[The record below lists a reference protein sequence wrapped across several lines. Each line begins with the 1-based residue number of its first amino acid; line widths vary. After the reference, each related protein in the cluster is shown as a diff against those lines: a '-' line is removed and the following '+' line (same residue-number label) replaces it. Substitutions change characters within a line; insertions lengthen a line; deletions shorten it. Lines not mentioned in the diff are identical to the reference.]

1 MSGNDLLG
9 AQHDRVHREVAAQ
22 LAIVMDGERELP
34 VAKLQSF
41 RKKEEHRLKLW
52 HRAGGGGKE
61 IAARRTELVD
71 ILFREIFRHAVRTVS
86 GNAEISGLLAAA
98 FGGYGRRELNPFSDV
113 DVSFLHVGPKPT
125 DQMEKII
132 SACLMALWDLG
143 FKVGH
148 ATRSVKGAIERAN
161 ADMVTKTAMIESRL
175 LAGDKKLFDAF
186 RKEFES
192 SCVRGK
198 EKDYIAFRIEN
209 LKELR
214 GRYGASV
221 FMQEPNIKSGCGGL
235 RDYQNLL
242 WTGAFHSGATTTA
255 KMVDQKIL
263 RDKER
268 RSLEEAHDFLLRV
281 RTEMHYQ
288 TGRASDQLTLQL
300 QGKVATALG
309 YPEKSI
315 LRRCEAFMRDY
326 YSHTRT
332 VHLVT
337 TLALARIREERGMK
351 PGILAKFLGKRP
363 EKAGAFVITNGEIYP
378 TARDIFNKEPA
389 LMMKAFH
396 LAQTRELGFSAELGD
411 LIKRRLQLVDRTYR
425 YDKEIRTVFLSI
437 LSSKGQVG
445 RILRLMHDLGFL
457 GKYLPEFEPLTCLVQ
472 HEFFHRYTADE
483 HTLRC
488 VEKIDE
494 LLFTANPKLTRYGEI
509 FRHIGDAAVLY
520 LAMLLH
526 DAGKAANTKRHEEA
540 SALSAQ
546 RVARRLQLTPARKK
560 MLITLVSDH
569 GEMSAMARTRN
580 VEDPATVS
588 EFAEIVRDPDMLDAL
603 MVITLADGMGTSDE
617 GWSDWK
623 EQMVWRLYH
632 QTKEYIADSE
642 GFLAERAQRREELHG
657 EVTRLLPAEF
667 TEELEAHFS
676 GMEERYFLSH
686 DAREIGR
693 HIRLFRRFFTEG
705 LGKEGTNLD
714 AVVEWIDHAE
724 AGHAEV
730 LVCGWDRERLLER
743 ISAAF
748 LEAGINILGADINTR
763 ADGLVLDIFRVSNHR
778 NEPLPKQ
785 RDRDRFEKRLEELLS
800 LPGSRALPKSK
811 RPVHVREETEEDEE
825 LPVWVVV
832 NNNAHPDSTI
842 LELQAPDKL
851 GTLYHL
857 LRAISHGGI
866 VIKSARIATESR
878 AALDAFYLVDRL
890 GQKITDRTDLL
901 RLERRIRTAVRMAGD
916 TA

>member
-1 MSGNDLLG
+1 MSGSDLIDE
-9 AQHDRVHREVAAQ
+9 HHTRVHREVAAQ
-22 LAIVMDGERELP
+22 LATLMDGEKDLP
-34 VAKLQSF
+34 IAKLQSF

-52 HRAGGGGKE
+52 HRAGGEGKE

-71 ILFREIFRHAVRTVS
+71 ILFREIFRHAARTVT
-86 GNAEISGLLAAA
+86 GNAELSGLLAAA

-125 DQMEKII
+125 VQMEKII

-175 LAGDKKLFDAF
+175 LAGDKKLFAAF

-192 SCVRGK
+192 TCVRGK
-198 EKDYIAFRIEN
+198 EKDYIAFRMEN

-268 RSLEEAHDFLLRV
+268 RLLEEAYDFLLRV

-300 QGKVATALG
+300 QGKVATSLG

-351 PGILAKFLGKRP
+351 PGILAKFLGKRS
-363 EKAGAFVITNGEIYP
+363 EKSGAFVITNGEIYP

-389 LMMKAFH
+389 LMMRAFH

-411 LIKRRLQLVDRTYR
+411 LVKRRLQLVDRTFR

-437 LSSKGQVG
+437 LSAKGQVG

-488 VEKIDE
+488 IEKIDE
-494 LLFTANPKLTRYGEI
+494 LLFTENPKLKRYGEI
-509 FRHIGDAAVLY
+509 FRHIGDAGVLY

-526 DAGKAANTKRHEEA
+526 DTGKAANTKRHEEA

-546 RVARRLQLTPARKK
+546 RVARRLQLSPPRKK

-588 EFAEIVRDPDMLDAL
+588 EFAEVVRDADVLDAL

-667 TEELEAHFS
+667 TEELEAHFA

-686 DAREIGR
+686 DAHEIGR
-693 HIRLFRRFFTEG
+693 HIRLFRRFLSEG
-705 LGKEGTNLD
+705 LGKEGPNLE

-763 ADGLVLDIFRVSNHR
+763 DDGLVLDIFRVSNHR

-785 RDRDRFEKRLEELLS
+785 RERDRFEKRLGELLS

-811 RPVHVREETEEDEE
+811 RPVHARDENEEE

-851 GTLYHL
+851 GMLYHL
-857 LRAISHGGI
+857 LRGISHGGI

-878 AALDAFYLVDRL
+878 AALDAFYLVNRH
-890 GQKITDRTDLL
+890 GEKITDRTELL
-901 RLERRIRTAVRMAGD
+901 WLERRIRTAVRMAGD
-916 TA
+916 AA

>member
-1 MSGNDLLG
+1 MSGGDFIDE
-9 AQHDRVHREVAAQ
+9 HHTRVHREVAAQ
-22 LAIVMDGERELP
+22 LATLMDGEKDLP
-34 VAKLQSF
+34 IAKLQNF

-52 HRAGGGGKE
+52 HRAGGEGKE

-71 ILFREIFRHAVRTVS
+71 ILFREIFRHAARTIT
-86 GNAEISGLLAAA
+86 GNAELSGLIAVA

-113 DVSFLHVGPKPT
+113 DVSFLHVGPKLT
-125 DQMEKII
+125 VQMEKII

-175 LAGDKKLFDAF
+175 LAGDKKLFAAF

-192 SCVRGK
+192 ACVRGK
-198 EKDYIAFRIEN
+198 EKDYIAFRMEN

-268 RSLEEAHDFLLRV
+268 RLLEEAYDFLLRV

-300 QGKVATALG
+300 QGRVATALG

-351 PGILAKFLGKRP
+351 PGILAKFLGKRS
-363 EKAGAFVITNGEIYP
+363 EKSGAFVINNGEIYP
-378 TARDIFNKEPA
+378 MARDIFNKEPA
-389 LMMKAFH
+389 LMMRVFH

-411 LIKRRLQLVDRTYR
+411 LVKRRLQLVDRTFR

-437 LSSKGQVG
+437 LSAKGQVG

-488 VEKIDE
+488 IEKIDE
-494 LLFTANPKLTRYGEI
+494 LLFTENPKLKRYGEI
-509 FRHIGDAAVLY
+509 FRHIGDAGVLY

-526 DAGKAANTKRHEEA
+526 DTGKAANTKRHEEA

-546 RVARRLQLTPARKK
+546 RVARRLQLSPPRKK

-588 EFAEIVRDPDMLDAL
+588 EFAEVVRDPDVLDAL

-667 TEELEAHFS
+667 TEELEVHFA

-686 DAREIGR
+686 DAHEIGR
-693 HIRLFRRFFTEG
+693 HIRLFRRFFAEG
-705 LGKEGTNLD
+705 LGKEGPNLE

-743 ISAAF
+743 ISSAF
-748 LEAGINILGADINTR
+748 LEAGINILVADINTR
-763 ADGLVLDIFRVSNHR
+763 DDGLVLDIFRVSNHR

-785 RDRDRFEKRLEELLS
+785 RERDRFEKRLGELLS

-811 RPVHVREETEEDEE
+811 RLVHARDENVEEE

-851 GTLYHL
+851 GMLYHL
-857 LRAISHGGI
+857 LRGISHGGI

-878 AALDAFYLVDRL
+878 AALDAFYLVNRR
-890 GQKITDRTDLL
+890 GEKITDRTDLL
-901 RLERRIRTAVRMAGD
+901 WLERRIRTAVRVAGD
-916 TA
+916 AA